1 MEQQNNADDEL
12 ARHFKLMG
20 HVTTFAGHVTTFA
33 AHVTQLRLKI
43 NELNYVVET
52 LTELMNNHEQRIKRL
67 EEQQHGRESTDD
79 AGTGHRRDHPGGDRV
94 ELGG

>member
-12 ARHFKLMG
+12 ARHVKLM
-20 HVTTFAGHVTTFA
+20 GHVTTFA

-43 NELNYVVET
+43 NELNYVIET
-52 LTELMNNHEQRIKRL
+52 LTELMNNHEQRIARL

-94 ELGG
+94 ELGS

>member
-12 ARHFKLMG
+12 ARHVKLM
-20 HVTTFAGHVTTFA
+20 GHVTTFA
-33 AHVTQLRLKI
+33 AHVTQLRLKV

-67 EEQQHGRESTDD
+67 EEQQHGRESTDV
-79 AGTGHRRDHPGGDRV
+79 AGTGHRRDHHDDIRT
-94 ELGG
+94 ELGV

>member
-12 ARHFKLMG
+12 ARHVKLM
-20 HVTTFAGHVTTFA
+20 GHVTTFA
-33 AHVTQLRLKI
+33 AHVTQLRLRVS
-43 NELNYVVET
+43 ELSYVVET

-79 AGTGHRRDHPGGDRV
+79 AGTGHRRNHPGGDRV
-94 ELGG
+94 ELGS

>member
-1 MEQQNNADDEL
+1 MNQQNNADDEL
-12 ARHFKLMG
+12 ERHVKLLG
-20 HVTTFAGHVTTFA
+20 HVATFA

-79 AGTGHRRDHPGGDRV
+79 VGTGHRRDHSGGDRV
-94 ELGG
+94 ELGNG

>member
-12 ARHFKLMG
+12 ARHVKLM
-20 HVTTFAGHVTTFA
+20 GHVTTFA
-33 AHVTQLRLKI
+33 AHVTQLRLRVS
-43 NELNYVVET
+43 ELSYVVET
-52 LTELMNNHEQRIKRL
+52 LTELMNNHEQRIARL

-94 ELGG
+94 ELGS